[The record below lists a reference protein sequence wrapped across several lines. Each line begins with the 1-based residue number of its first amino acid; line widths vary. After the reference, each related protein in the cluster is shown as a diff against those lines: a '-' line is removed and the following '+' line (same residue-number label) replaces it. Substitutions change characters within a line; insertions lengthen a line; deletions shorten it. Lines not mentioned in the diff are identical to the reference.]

1 VAHIEICVYIF
12 CKILLIISSCSC
24 LFFSFFLS
32 FLQLLISQLLFL
44 NASLQY
50 NLGFQHLGSWKLWN
64 NLILFRSPLYRSII
78 WTIFWNYP
86 NTWLFLCIFSN
97 GYSTIH
103 HMVKKSSF
111 NTNRRSYSSPKILL
125 TKCSDF
131 HWALS
136 LLLCIAEIIIDVEQL
151 HAQYLQGRK
160 TIPVKVLVSMLLI
173 SCNY

>member
-1 VAHIEICVYIF
+1 MLFSEFCFLIVVRFILIF
-12 CKILLIISSCSC
+12 L
-24 LFFSFFLS
+24 
-32 FLQLLISQLLFL
+32 LLF
-44 NASLQY
+44 SPVSTVV
-50 NLGFQHLGSWKLWN
+50 NLPAIVPQCKPTIQSRFSTLRFMKVVKQF
-64 NLILFRSPLYRSII
+64 ILFRSLLYRSII

-86 NTWLFLCIFSN
+86 NTWWFVCIFSN